1 MDELTKMKNG
11 YLYNASAAELIE
23 ARKRC
28 KDLLYEYNQLLPSQ
42 TNKRRELLRTLIHTN
57 GNFQI
62 ELNFYCDYGFHITI
76 GNDFY
81 ANHGCVM
88 LDCAEIIIGDRV
100 LIGPNVGIFTAAH
113 PLDVEYRKQG
123 LEYALP
129 IIIEDDVWIGG
140 NTTINPGVT
149 IHKGAVIGS
158 GSVITKDVAEY
169 AIAVGNPAKIIRR
182 LSEADK
188 RKDALRFYTNNR
200 HN

>member
-11 YLYNASAAELIE
+11 YLYNASASKLVE

-28 KDLLYEYNQLLPSQ
+28 KDVLYEYNRLLPSQ
-42 TNKRRELLRTLIHTN
+42 TNKRRELLRTLIHAK

-62 ELNFYCDYGFHITI
+62 ESNFYCDYGVHITI
-76 GNDFY
+76 GDEFY

-129 IIIEDDVWIGG
+129 ILIEDDVWIGG

-158 GSVITKDVAEY
+158 GSVVTKDVAEY
-169 AIAVGNPAKIIRR
+169 SIAVGNPAKIIRR

-188 RKDALRFYTNNR
+188 RKDALRLYTE
-200 HN
+200 

>member
-11 YLYNASAAELIE
+11 YLYNASDKALAE

-28 KDLLYEYNQLLPSQ
+28 KDLLYEYNRLLPSKVKERQ
-42 TNKRRELLRTLIHTN
+42 KLLRTLIHAK

-62 ELNFYCDYGFHITI
+62 ESEFLCDYGFHITI
-76 GNDFY
+76 GDDFY

-113 PLDVEYRKQG
+113 PLHLDYRKQG

-158 GSVITKDVAEY
+158 GSVVTKEIAEY
-169 AIAVGNPAKIIRR
+169 TIAVGNPAKIIRR
-182 LSEADK
+182 LNEADK
-188 RKDALRFYTNNR
+188 RKDYQRFYTE
-200 HN
+200 

>member
-11 YLYNASAAELIE
+11 YLYNASAPQLIE

-28 KDLLYEYNQLLPSQ
+28 KDLLYEYNRLLPSQ
-42 TNKRRELLRTLIHTN
+42 TNKRRELLRTLIHAK

-62 ELNFYCDYGFHITI
+62 ESNFYCDYGFHITI
-76 GNDFY
+76 GDEFY

-100 LIGPNVGIFTAAH
+100 LIGPNVGILTAAH

-129 IIIEDDVWIGG
+129 ILIEDDVWIGG

-158 GSVITKDVAEY
+158 GSVVTKDVAEY
-169 AIAVGNPAKIIRR
+169 SIAVGNPAKIIRR
-182 LSEADK
+182 LGDADK
-188 RKDALRFYTNNR
+188 RKDAMRFYTE
-200 HN
+200 

>member
-11 YLYNASAAELIE
+11 YLYNASAPQLIE

-28 KDLLYEYNQLLPSQ
+28 KDLLYEYNRLLPSQ
-42 TNKRRELLRTLIHTN
+42 TNKRRELLRTLIHAK

-62 ELNFYCDYGFHITI
+62 ESNFYCDYGFHITI
-76 GNDFY
+76 GDEFY

-129 IIIEDDVWIGG
+129 ILIEDDVWIGG

-158 GSVITKDVAEY
+158 GSVVTKDVAEY
-169 AIAVGNPAKIIRR
+169 SIAVGNPAKIIRR
-182 LSEADK
+182 LGDADK
-188 RKDALRFYTNNR
+188 RKDAMRFYTE
-200 HN
+200 

>member
-1 MDELTKMKNG
+1 
-11 YLYNASAAELIE
+11 
-23 ARKRC
+23 
-28 KDLLYEYNQLLPSQ
+28 
-42 TNKRRELLRTLIHTN
+42 
-57 GNFQI
+57 
-62 ELNFYCDYGFHITI
+62 
-76 GNDFY
+76 
-81 ANHGCVM
+81 M

-188 RKDALRFYTNNR
+188 RKDALRFYTE
-200 HN
+200 

>member
-62 ELNFYCDYGFHITI
+62 ESNFYCDYGFHITI

-158 GSVITKDVAEY
+158 GSVITKDEAEY

>member
-11 YLYNASAAELIE
+11 YLYNASAPQLIE

-28 KDLLYEYNQLLPSQ
+28 KDLLYEYNRLLPSQ
-42 TNKRRELLRTLIHTN
+42 TNKRRELLRTLIHAK

-62 ELNFYCDYGFHITI
+62 ESNFYCDYGFHITI
-76 GNDFY
+76 GDEFY

-129 IIIEDDVWIGG
+129 ILIEDDVWIGG

-158 GSVITKDVAEY
+158 GSVVTKDVAEY
-169 AIAVGNPAKIIRR
+169 SIAVGNPAKIIRR

-188 RKDALRFYTNNR
+188 RKDALRLYTE
-200 HN
+200 

>member
-11 YLYNASAAELIE
+11 YLYNASAPQLIE

-28 KDLLYEYNQLLPSQ
+28 KDLLYEYNRLLPSQ
-42 TNKRRELLRTLIHTN
+42 TNKRRELLRTLIHAK

-62 ELNFYCDYGFHITI
+62 ESNFYCDYGVHITI
-76 GNDFY
+76 GDEFY

-129 IIIEDDVWIGG
+129 ILIEDDVWIGG

-158 GSVITKDVAEY
+158 GSVVTKDVPEY
-169 AIAVGNPAKIIRR
+169 SIAVGNPAKIIRR

-188 RKDALRFYTNNR
+188 RKDAMRFYTE
-200 HN
+200 

>member
-11 YLYNASAAELIE
+11 YLYNASAPQLIE

-42 TNKRRELLRTLIHTN
+42 TNKRRELLRTLIHAK

-62 ELNFYCDYGFHITI
+62 ESNFYCDYGFHITI
-76 GNDFY
+76 GDEFY

-129 IIIEDDVWIGG
+129 ILIEDDVWIGG

-158 GSVITKDVAEY
+158 GSVVTKDVAEY
-169 AIAVGNPAKIIRR
+169 SIAVGNPAKIIRR
-182 LSEADK
+182 LGDADK
-188 RKDALRFYTNNR
+188 RKDAMRFYTE
-200 HN
+200 

>member
-11 YLYNASAAELIE
+11 YLYNASAPKLIE

-28 KDLLYEYNQLLPSQ
+28 KDVLYEYNQLLPSQ
-42 TNKRRELLRTLIHTN
+42 TNKRRELLRTLIHAK

-62 ELNFYCDYGFHITI
+62 ESNFYCDYGFHITI
-76 GNDFY
+76 GDDFY

-129 IIIEDDVWIGG
+129 ILIEDDVWIGG

-158 GSVITKDVAEY
+158 GSVVTKDVPEY
-169 AIAVGNPAKIIRR
+169 SIAVGNPAKIIRR

-188 RKDALRFYTNNR
+188 RKDAMRFYTE
-200 HN
+200 

>member
-62 ELNFYCDYGFHITI
+62 ESNFYCVYGFHITI